1 MCLVISQHLGWVS
14 FACLIGLQF
23 TFSIMFP
30 TIFGLGMKNL
40 NDLRE
45 KASSFIVMG
54 VVGGAVFPPIMG
66 YVADKT
72 SVATAYLLP
81 IICYFMIF
89 LFAVKFYKP
98 TENAA

>member
-1 MCLVISQHLGWVS
+1 
-14 FACLIGLQF
+14 
-23 TFSIMFP
+23 
-30 TIFGLGMKNL
+30 
-40 NDLRE
+40 
-45 KASSFIVMG
+45 MG

-89 LFAVKFYKP
+89 LFAVKFYKIE
-98 TENAA
+98 ENAA

>member
-1 MCLVISQHLGWVS
+1 
-14 FACLIGLQF
+14 
-23 TFSIMFP
+23 
-30 TIFGLGMKNL
+30 MKNL

-89 LFAVKFYKP
+89 LFAIKFYK
-98 TENAA
+98 TEESKL